1 MKIVER
7 LPYFSFY
14 PADYLLDCAD
24 LTLLQHG
31 AYLTLMLR
39 YYWEGSLKVSDK
51 YRSCRTPEDR
61 AAVDMVLTRFFKV
74 NGEAITHNRIE
85 REFAKMGNYVE
96 HQRKAGKASAAA
108 RLGKATLGVPYQKGN
123 GAWWKTRDGIEAM
136 GRELNLPP
144 QRGEEMP
151 EYKDRLFAALNAAK
165 AQAQP

>member
-39 YYWEGSLKVSDK
+39 YYWEGSLKASEK
-51 YRSCRTPEDR
+51 YRLCRTPEDR
-61 AAVDMVLTRFFKV
+61 AAVDMVLARFFKIE
-74 NGEAITHNRIE
+74 GDAISHSRIE
-85 REFAKMGNYVE
+85 REFERMGRYVE

-108 RLGKATLGVPYQKGN
+108 RLGKIATGTAYQKGN
-123 GAWWKTRDGIEAM
+123 GAWWKTREGIEAM
-136 GRELNLPP
+136 GHELNLPP
-144 QRGEEMP
+144 RRGEEMP
-151 EYKDRLFAALNAAK
+151 EYKDRLFAAIK
-165 AQAQP
+165 ASKSQPEA